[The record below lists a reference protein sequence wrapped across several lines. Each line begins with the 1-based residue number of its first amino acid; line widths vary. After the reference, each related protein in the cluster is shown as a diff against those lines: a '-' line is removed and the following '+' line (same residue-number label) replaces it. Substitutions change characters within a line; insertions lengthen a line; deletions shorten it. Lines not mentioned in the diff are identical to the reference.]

1 MLDFPVLYVVDIY
14 PDNKKLDN
22 AAQRKKGLIDKKIGL
37 KIRRIRKNWGLSQID
52 LAERIGLSFQQIQKY
67 EKGSTRISV
76 MRLQQISEA
85 LGINI
90 TTFFEEEKSALKV
103 SDHAL
108 KYNSG
113 RDPIESFQPLDKEE
127 ITLLKLFRK
136 TRNKKVREGII
147 KQLRGIV
154 ELENQVKK

>member
-1 MLDFPVLYVVDIY
+1 MINIY
-14 PDNKKLDN
+14 SNSNNLDN
-22 AAQRKKGLIDKKIGL
+22 ADQRKKGLLEKKIGL
-37 KIRRIRKNWGLSQID
+37 KIRHIRKNWGLSQID

-76 MRLQQISEA
+76 MRLKQISEA
-85 LGINI
+85 LGVNI

-103 SDHAL
+103 SDLAL
-108 KYNSG
+108 KYSSG
-113 RDPIESFQPLDKEE
+113 GDSHETFQPFDKEE
-127 ITLLKLFRK
+127 MTLLKLFRK

-154 ELENQVKK
+154 ELENQK

>member
-1 MLDFPVLYVVDIY
+1 MVNIY
-14 PDNKKLDN
+14 LNNKDLDN
-22 AAQRKKGLIDKKIGL
+22 ADQRKKGLIDKKIGL
-37 KIRRIRKNWGLSQID
+37 KIRQIRKSWGLSQID

-90 TTFFEEEKSALKV
+90 TTFFEEKKSDLKV

-113 RDPIESFQPLDKEE
+113 KDSIEIFQPLDKEE

-154 ELENQVKK
+154 ELENQVRK